1 MEVHAGKIVKK
12 RLNKCYLHVHY
23 FEKTPHISLLAA
35 NAATGRHSQN
45 ELSLIKVA
53 YLQ

>member
-12 RLNKCYLHVHY
+12 RLNKGYLHVHY

-35 NAATGRHSQN
+35 NAATGRHLQN
-45 ELSLIKVA
+45 ELSPIKVA
-53 YLQ
+53 YL